1 MYIISSSGTENSV
14 SDEGEDYILI
24 VRMMYMINSL
34 IVYKCCYFCV

>member
-1 MYIISSSGTENSV
+1 MYIISLSEIDNSV

-34 IVYKCCYFCV
+34 IAYKRYYFYV